1 MNHRIALQR
10 LDFERRTIPDLDV
23 NLETTPYVV
32 RAISKLGLW
41 NGIVYTHFPSSVAE
55 AVIAIEISYFATLCR
70 SFEWK
75 IYSHDEPA
83 DLLTRLQNRGFNV
96 GAEESL
102 MILDLRELSPE
113 LLLSPDPEGIT
124 VTAVA
129 DDEGIGH
136 FLSLEAAI
144 WGDQAHTSR
153 AFLRTALES
162 RFQGD
167 RAFIAYSG
175 EKPIGFGRVTVS
187 QGSQFAGL
195 WGGSVLPEF
204 RRRGVYRALLAAR
217 IQHARRFDSVRYF
230 RVDALPTSRPILERN
245 GFARVASTWPANS
258 PPTDR
263 SASGLSHQ
271 RTRI

>member
-1 MNHRIALQR
+1 MNHRMALQR

-32 RAISKLGLW
+32 RAISKLGSW
-41 NGIVYTHFPSSVAE
+41 NGIVYSHFPRSVAE
-55 AVIAIEISYFATLCR
+55 AVIANEISYFATLRR

-75 IYSHDEPA
+75 VYSHDEPP
-83 DLLTRLQNRGFNV
+83 DLLTRLQNRGFNI

-102 MILDLRELSPE
+102 MILDLQELSPD
-113 LLLSPDPEGIT
+113 LFAPNPEGIT

-144 WGDQAHTSR
+144 WGAQADTSR
-153 AFLRTALES
+153 AFLRTALED
-162 RFQGD
+162 RFQGH
-167 RAFIAYSG
+167 RAFIAYAC
-175 EKPIGFGRVTVS
+175 EKPIGFSRVTVS

-204 RRRGVYRALLAAR
+204 RGRGIYRALLAAR
-217 IQHARRFDSVRYF
+217 IQHARGFDSVRYF
-230 RVDALPTSRPILERN
+230 RVDALPTSRPILEKY
-245 GFARVASTWPANS
+245 GFARVGSTWPANS
-258 PPTDR
+258 PPTD
-263 SASGLSHQ
+263 S
-271 RTRI
+271 

>member
-1 MNHRIALQR
+1 
-10 LDFERRTIPDLDV
+10 
-23 NLETTPYVV
+23 LETTPYVV

-41 NGIVYTHFPSSVAE
+41 NGIVYSHFPSSVAE
-55 AVIAIEISYFATLCR
+55 AVIAIEISYFATLRR

-75 IYSHDEPA
+75 IYSHDEPP

-144 WGDQAHTSR
+144 
-153 AFLRTALES
+153 
-162 RFQGD
+162 
-167 RAFIAYSG
+167 
-175 EKPIGFGRVTVS
+175 
-187 QGSQFAGL
+187 
-195 WGGSVLPEF
+195 
-204 RRRGVYRALLAAR
+204 
-217 IQHARRFDSVRYF
+217 
-230 RVDALPTSRPILERN
+230 
-245 GFARVASTWPANS
+245 
-258 PPTDR
+258 
-263 SASGLSHQ
+263 
-271 RTRI
+271 

>member
-1 MNHRIALQR
+1 MNHRMALQR

-32 RAISKLGLW
+32 RAIGKPGFW
-41 NGIVYTHFPSSVAE
+41 NGIVYSHFPSSVAE
-55 AVIAIEISYFATLCR
+55 TVIDDEISYFAALRR

-75 IYSHDEPA
+75 VYSHDEPP

-102 MILDLRELSPE
+102 MILDLQELASDLWAPN
-113 LLLSPDPEGIT
+113 PEGLT
-124 VTAVA
+124 VRAVA
-129 DDEGIGH
+129 DDEGIWH
-136 FLSLEAAI
+136 FLSLEEAI
-144 WGDQAHTSR
+144 WGEQADTSR
-153 AFLRTALES
+153 SFLRTALES

-187 QGSQFAGL
+187 EGSQFAGL
-195 WGGSVLPEF
+195 WTGSVLPEF

-217 IQHARRFDSVRYF
+217 IQHARGFDSVRYF
-230 RVDALPTSRPILERN
+230 RVDALPTSRPILERY
-245 GFARVASTWPANS
+245 GFTRVGSTWPANS
-258 PPTDR
+258 PPTD
-263 SASGLSHQ
+263 S
-271 RTRI
+271 

>member
-1 MNHRIALQR
+1 MNHRMALQR

-32 RAISKLGLW
+32 RAISKVGFW
-41 NGIVYTHFPSSVAE
+41 NGIVYSHFSTSVAE
-55 AVIAIEISYFATLCR
+55 AVIADEISYFATLRR

-75 IYSHDEPA
+75 IYSHDEPP
-83 DLLTRLQNRGFNV
+83 DLLTRLQNRGFNI

-102 MILDLRELSPE
+102 MILDLQELSPD
-113 LLLSPDPEGIT
+113 LSARNPEGIT

-144 WGDQAHTSR
+144 WGAQADTTR
-153 AFLRTALES
+153 AFLRTTLEP
-162 RFQGD
+162 RFQGH
-167 RAFIAYSG
+167 RAFIAYSR

-204 RRRGVYRALLAAR
+204 RGRGIYRALLAAR
-217 IQHARRFDSVRYF
+217 IRHASRFDSVRYF
-230 RVDALPTSRPILERN
+230 RVDALPTSRPILERY
-245 GFARVASTWPANS
+245 GFERMGSTWPAKS
-258 PPTDR
+258 PPTD
-263 SASGLSHQ
+263 
-271 RTRI
+271 T

>member
-1 MNHRIALQR
+1 MALQR

-23 NLETTPYVV
+23 KLETTPHVV
-32 RAISKLGLW
+32 RAISKLGFW
-41 NGIVYTHFPSSVAE
+41 NGIVYSHFPGSVAE
-55 AVIAIEISYFATLCR
+55 AVIANEISYFAALR
-70 SFEWK
+70 SSFEWK
-75 IYSHDEPA
+75 VYSHDEPP
-83 DLLTRLQNRGFNV
+83 DLLTRLQNCGFNI

-102 MILDLRELSPE
+102 MILDLQE
-113 LLLSPDPEGIT
+113 LLPDLFATSPEGIT

-129 DDEGIGH
+129 DDEGIGQ

-144 WGDQAHTSR
+144 WGAQADTSR

-204 RRRGVYRALLAAR
+204 RGRGIYRALLAAR
-217 IQHARRFDSVRYF
+217 IQHARGFDSVRYF
-230 RVDALPTSRPILERN
+230 RVDALPTSRPILERY
-245 GFARVASTWPANS
+245 GFARVGYTWPADSPSTNS
-258 PPTDR
+258 
-263 SASGLSHQ
+263 
-271 RTRI
+271 